1 MTSFSV
7 NGVNPFYGFWLLLE
21 FLKQYMLSFIKRS
34 NGVAMDRVMA
44 AITYNRICELGS
56 LSAAA
61 RSLGIS
67 RPMVSR
73 YLDEMEQWAGARL
86 IHRSTRRLT
95 ITPAGEKTLEKT
107 RQLALLSQGIEGDA
121 TRLTPSGTLR
131 IACAH
136 FTATHL
142 LGPVIPTFL
151 NQYPALRIEVDINNH
166 PVSLVGERIDLA
178 IRITNE
184 PEPGAIARFLGTC
197 QSVLCASPRYLAR
210 AGMPETI
217 ESLAQHNC
225 LHYSRFSGQ
234 SWSFRDGETGGM
246 SVAVSGNFSAG
257 ISSLLCDM
265 AAADMGL
272 AMVPEIEARAG
283 LESGRLVRVLPHLEP
298 APLGIYGLYQSRDH
312 QHAALGLLIDAV
324 KGYLAAG

>member
-1 MTSFSV
+1 
-7 NGVNPFYGFWLLLE
+7 
-21 FLKQYMLSFIKRS
+21 
-34 NGVAMDRVMA
+34 MDRIMA
-44 AITYNRICELGS
+44 AVSFNRICELGS

-73 YLDEMEQWAGARL
+73 YLDEMEKWAGARL

-95 ITPAGEKTLEKT
+95 LTPAGEKILEKT
-107 RQLALLSQGIEGDA
+107 RQLALLSQDIEGDA

-142 LGPVIPTFL
+142 LRPVIPSFL
-151 NQYPALRIEVDINNH
+151 ARYPALRIEVDINNQ

-178 IRITNE
+178 IRITNA
-184 PEPGAIARFLGTC
+184 PEPGVIARALGEC
-197 QSVLCASPRYLAR
+197 RSVLCASPGYLAK
-210 AGMPETI
+210 AGQPETPDD
-217 ESLAQHNC
+217 LARHNC

-234 SWSFRDGETGGM
+234 SWSFRDPQKGT
-246 SVAVSGNFSAG
+246 VAIAVNGNFSAG

-265 AAADMGL
+265 AMADVGL
-272 AMVPEIEARAG
+272 ALVPEIEARAG
-283 LESGRLVRVLPHLEP
+283 LESGRLVSVLPQLEP
-298 APLGIYGLYQSRDH
+298 QPLGIYGLYQSRDH
-312 QHAALGLLIDAV
+312 QHAALGLFLDAV
-324 KGYLAAG
+324 KQHLAA

>member
-1 MTSFSV
+1 
-7 NGVNPFYGFWLLLE
+7 
-21 FLKQYMLSFIKRS
+21 
-34 NGVAMDRVMA
+34 MDRIMA

-73 YLDEMEQWAGARL
+73 YLDEMEKWAGARL

-107 RQLALLSQGIEGDA
+107 RQLALLSLGIEGDA
-121 TRLTPSGTLR
+121 TRITPSGTLR

-142 LGPVIPTFL
+142 LGPVIPAFL
-151 NQYPALRIEVDINNH
+151 ARYPALRIEVDINNH

-184 PEPGAIARFLGTC
+184 PEPGAIARHLGTC
-197 QSVLCASPRYLAR
+197 RSVLCASPGYLAS
-210 AGMPETI
+210 AGTPTTLEDLT
-217 ESLAQHNC
+217 QRNC

-234 SWSFRDGETGGM
+234 SWSFRDQDRGMM

-265 AAADMGL
+265 AEADVGL

-283 LESGRLVRVLPHLEP
+283 LENGRLVTVLPQLEP
-298 APLGIYGLYQSRDH
+298 QPLGIYGLYQSRDH
-312 QHAALGLLIDAV
+312 QHAALSLFLDTL
-324 KGYLAAG
+324 KQHLAAS

>member
-1 MTSFSV
+1 
-7 NGVNPFYGFWLLLE
+7 
-21 FLKQYMLSFIKRS
+21 
-34 NGVAMDRVMA
+34 MDRIMA
-44 AITYNRICELGS
+44 AVSFNRICELGS

-73 YLDEMEQWAGARL
+73 YLDEMEKWAGARL

-95 ITPAGEKTLEKT
+95 LTPAGEKILEKT
-107 RQLALLSQGIEGDA
+107 RQLALLSQDIEGDA

-142 LGPVIPTFL
+142 LGPVIPSFL
-151 NQYPALRIEVDINNH
+151 ARYPALRIEVDINNQ

-178 IRITNE
+178 IRITNA
-184 PEPGAIARFLGTC
+184 PEPGVIARALGEC
-197 QSVLCASPRYLAR
+197 RSVLCASPGYLAK
-210 AGMPETI
+210 AGQPETPDD
-217 ESLAQHNC
+217 LARHNC

-234 SWSFRDGETGGM
+234 SWSFRDPQKGT
-246 SVAVSGNFSAG
+246 VAIAVNGNFSAG

-265 AAADMGL
+265 AMADVGL
-272 AMVPEIEARAG
+272 ALVPEIEARAG
-283 LESGRLVRVLPHLEP
+283 LESGRLVSVLPQLEP
-298 APLGIYGLYQSRDH
+298 QPLGIYGLYQSRDH
-312 QHAALGLLIDAV
+312 QHAALSLFLDAV
-324 KGYLAAG
+324 KQHLAA

>member
-1 MTSFSV
+1 
-7 NGVNPFYGFWLLLE
+7 
-21 FLKQYMLSFIKRS
+21 
-34 NGVAMDRVMA
+34 MDRIMA
-44 AITYNRICELGS
+44 AMTYNRICELGS

-73 YLDEMEQWAGARL
+73 YLDEMEKWAGARL

-95 ITPAGEKTLEKT
+95 LTPAGEKILEKT
-107 RQLALLSQGIEGDA
+107 RQLASLSQDIEGDA

-142 LGPVIPTFL
+142 LGPVIPSFL
-151 NQYPALRIEVDINNH
+151 ARYPALRIEVDINNQ

-178 IRITNE
+178 IRITNA
-184 PEPGAIARFLGTC
+184 PEPGVIARALGEC
-197 QSVLCASPRYLAR
+197 RSVLCASPGYLAK
-210 AGMPETI
+210 AGRPETPDD
-217 ESLAQHNC
+217 LARHNC

-234 SWSFRDGETGGM
+234 SWAFRDPQKGT
-246 SVAVSGNFSAG
+246 VAIAVHGNFSAG

-265 AAADMGL
+265 AMADVGL
-272 AMVPEIEARAG
+272 ALVPEIEARAG
-283 LESGRLVRVLPHLEP
+283 LESGRLVNVLPQLEP
-298 APLGIYGLYQSRDH
+298 QPLGIYGLYQSRDH
-312 QHAALGLLIDAV
+312 QHAALGLFLDAV
-324 KGYLAAG
+324 KQYLAA

>member
-1 MTSFSV
+1 
-7 NGVNPFYGFWLLLE
+7 
-21 FLKQYMLSFIKRS
+21 
-34 NGVAMDRVMA
+34 MDRIMA
-44 AITYNRICELGS
+44 AVSFNRICELGS

-73 YLDEMEQWAGARL
+73 YLDEMEKWAGARL

-95 ITPAGEKTLEKT
+95 LTPAGEKILEKT
-107 RQLALLSQGIEGDA
+107 RQLALLSQDIEGDA

-142 LGPVIPTFL
+142 LGPVIPSFL
-151 NQYPALRIEVDINNH
+151 ARYPALRIEVDINNQ

-178 IRITNE
+178 IRITNA
-184 PEPGAIARFLGTC
+184 PEPGVIARALGEC
-197 QSVLCASPRYLAR
+197 RSVLCASPGYLAK
-210 AGMPETI
+210 AGQPETPDD
-217 ESLAQHNC
+217 LARHNC

-234 SWSFRDGETGGM
+234 SWSFRDPQKGT
-246 SVAVSGNFSAG
+246 VAIAVNGNFSAG

-265 AAADMGL
+265 AMADVGL
-272 AMVPEIEARAG
+272 ALVPEIEARAG
-283 LESGRLVRVLPHLEP
+283 LESGRLVSVLPQLEP
-298 APLGIYGLYQSRDH
+298 QPLGIYGLYQSRDH
-312 QHAALGLLIDAV
+312 QHAALGLFLVAV
-324 KGYLAAG
+324 QQHLAA

>member
-1 MTSFSV
+1 
-7 NGVNPFYGFWLLLE
+7 
-21 FLKQYMLSFIKRS
+21 
-34 NGVAMDRVMA
+34 MDRIMA
-44 AITYNRICELGS
+44 AMTYNRICELGS

-73 YLDEMEQWAGARL
+73 YLDEMEKWAGARL

-95 ITPAGEKTLEKT
+95 LTPAGEKILEKT
-107 RQLALLSQGIEGDA
+107 RQLASLSQDIEGDA

-142 LGPVIPTFL
+142 LGPVIPAFL
-151 NQYPALRIEVDINNH
+151 ARYPALRIEVDINNQ

-178 IRITNE
+178 IRITNS
-184 PEPGAIARFLGTC
+184 PEPGVIARALGEC
-197 QSVLCASPRYLAR
+197 RSVLCASPGYLAR
-210 AGMPETI
+210 AGQPETLDD
-217 ESLAQHNC
+217 LAQHNC

-234 SWSFRDGETGGM
+234 SWTFRDPEKGTVT
-246 SVAVSGNFSAG
+246 VAVNGNFSAG

-265 AAADMGL
+265 AMADVGL
-272 AMVPEIEARAG
+272 ALVPEIEARVG
-283 LESGRLVRVLPHLEP
+283 LQSGQLVSVLPQLEP
-298 APLGIYGLYQSRDH
+298 QPLGIYGLYQSRDH
-312 QHAALGLLIDAV
+312 QHAALGLFLDAI
-324 KGYLAAG
+324 KQHLDA

>member
-1 MTSFSV
+1 
-7 NGVNPFYGFWLLLE
+7 
-21 FLKQYMLSFIKRS
+21 
-34 NGVAMDRVMA
+34 MDRVMA

-61 RSLGIS
+61 RSLGMS

-95 ITPAGEKTLEKT
+95 ITPAGEKTLKKT

-142 LGPVIPTFL
+142 LGPVIPAFL
-151 NQYPALRIEVDINNH
+151 HQYPALRIEVDINNH

-178 IRITNE
+178 IRITNS
-184 PEPGAIARFLGTC
+184 PEPGAIARHLGTC
-197 QSVLCASPRYLAR
+197 RSVLCASPGYLAR
-210 AGMPETI
+210 AGVPTTLDA
-217 ESLAQHNC
+217 LAQHNC

-234 SWSFRDGETGGM
+234 SWTFREGDKGEV
-246 SVAVSGNFSAG
+246 SVAVNGNFSAG
-257 ISSLLCDM
+257 ISSLLCEM
-265 AAADMGL
+265 AAADIGL

-283 LESGRLVRVLPHLEP
+283 LDSGRLVRVLPQLEP

-312 QHAALGLLIDAV
+312 QHAALGLFLDAV
-324 KGYLAAG
+324 KGYLAG

>member
-1 MTSFSV
+1 
-7 NGVNPFYGFWLLLE
+7 
-21 FLKQYMLSFIKRS
+21 
-34 NGVAMDRVMA
+34 MDRIMA
-44 AITYNRICELGS
+44 AMTYNRICELGS

-73 YLDEMEQWAGARL
+73 YLDEMEKWAGARL

-95 ITPAGEKTLEKT
+95 LTPAGEKILEKT
-107 RQLALLSQGIEGDA
+107 RQLASLSQDIEGDA

-142 LGPVIPTFL
+142 LGPVIPAFL
-151 NQYPALRIEVDINNH
+151 ARYPALRIEVDINNQ

-178 IRITNE
+178 IRITNS
-184 PEPGAIARFLGTC
+184 PEPGVIARALGEC
-197 QSVLCASPRYLAR
+197 RSVLCASPGYLAR
-210 AGMPETI
+210 AGQPETLDD
-217 ESLAQHNC
+217 LAQHNC

-234 SWSFRDGETGGM
+234 SWTFRDPEKGT
-246 SVAVSGNFSAG
+246 VAVAVNGNFSAG

-265 AAADMGL
+265 AMADVGL
-272 AMVPEIEARAG
+272 ALVPEIEARMG
-283 LESGRLVRVLPHLEP
+283 LQSGQLVSVLPQLEP
-298 APLGIYGLYQSRDH
+298 QPLGIYGLYQSRDH
-312 QHAALGLLIDAV
+312 QHAVLGLFLDAI
-324 KGYLAAG
+324 KQHLAA